1 MRRNAFFSLP
11 PYGEGKGY
19 PSGVGVEPRRR
30 MSVPQPPPPQPSPT
44 RGEGVATARRDR
56 LLAAMAAAGIDEL
69 VVYGNAWQGDYLRYV
84 TDFGIL
90 EGHGIAVIAVDGATE
105 LFLDSATD
113 AERAEAEVPGVAVR
127 LAGDIARAVG
137 ARLDRTAN
145 HRIAGAP
152 RRFLPAWLADAARSF
167 TIEDGTALLD
177 RLLMHKLPAEL
188 DAIRRAARI
197 ADEAYGEFVR
207 AVAPGR
213 RQFEI
218 VADLEAY
225 LRRRGCPDNFMII
238 GSGGKDVFGMTPP
251 SERRIAAGDLV
262 TTELTPAVEG
272 YYVQICRTLVAGK
285 ATTAQ
290 ASAFAIYREALEAGV
305 AAVKPGATAADVARA
320 ENDVFRKFGLGD
332 YVTSKYTR
340 VRGHGI
346 GLFCDSK
353 PHILEDV
360 DTPLEPAMTLII
372 HPNTYHP
379 DVGYLV
385 LGDAVVVTDTGVEV
399 LCATPRELF
408 EVPA

>member
-1 MRRNAFFSLP
+1 VRQVDTSPRARGEVGTLRLAEIRKDEHMLP
-11 PYGEGKGY
+11 TGSPLAT
-19 PSGVGVEPRRR
+19 VRRR
-30 MSVPQPPPPQPSPT
+30 
-44 RGEGVATARRDR
+44 R
-56 LLAAMAAAGIDEL
+56 LLAAMQAAGIDEI
-69 VVYGNAWQGDYLRYV
+69 VAYGNAWQGDYLRYV
-84 TDFGIL
+84 ADFGIL
-90 EGHGIAVIAVDGATE
+90 EGHGIAVIAADGATE

-113 AERAEAEVPGVAVR
+113 AERAEVEAPDVTVR

-137 ARLDRTAN
+137 ARLDRVAN
-145 HRIAGAP
+145 HRLAAAP
-152 RRFLPAWLADAARSF
+152 RRFLPRWLADAERSF

-177 RLLMHKLPAEL
+177 ALLMHKLPAEI
-188 DAIRRAARI
+188 DAIRRAAAI
-197 ADEAYGEFVR
+197 ADDAYGEFIK

-213 RQFEI
+213 RQYEI

-251 SERRIAAGDLV
+251 SERRIAPGDLV

-272 YYVQICRTLVAGK
+272 YYVQICRTLVAGP
-285 ATTAQ
+285 ATPAQ
-290 ASAFAIYREALEAGV
+290 ARAFAIYREALEAGV
-305 AAVKPGATAADVARA
+305 AAVRPGATAADVARA
-320 ENDVFRKFGLGD
+320 ENDVFRGYGLGD
-332 YVTSKYTR
+332 YVTSKFTR

-360 DTPLEPAMTLII
+360 DTELVPGMALIV

-379 DVGYLV
+379 EVGYLV

-399 LCATPRELF
+399 LCRTPRRLF

>member
-1 MRRNAFFSLP
+1 MADNTPLAI
-11 PYGEGKGY
+11 
-19 PSGVGVEPRRR
+19 
-30 MSVPQPPPPQPSPT
+30 
-44 RGEGVATARRDR
+44 ARRHR
-56 LLAAMAAAGIDEL
+56 LLDAMAAAGIDEV

-90 EGHGIAVIAVDGATE
+90 EGHGIAVIAADGATE

-113 AERAEAEVPGVAVR
+113 AERAEAETPGVAVR
-127 LAGDIARAVG
+127 LCGDVARTVG
-137 ARLDRTAN
+137 VRLDRVAN
-145 HRIAGAP
+145 RRLAAAP
-152 RRFLPAWLADAARSF
+152 WRFLPAWLAAAARSF
-167 TIEDGTALLD
+167 TVEDGTPLVD
-177 RLLMHKLPAEL
+177 RLLMHKLPAEI

-197 ADEAYGEFVR
+197 ADDAYGEFIK

-213 RQFEI
+213 RQYEI
-218 VADLEAY
+218 AADLEAY

-251 SERRIAAGDLV
+251 SDRRIAAGDLV

-272 YYVQICRTLVAGK
+272 YYVQICRTLVTGT
-285 ATTAQ
+285 ATVAQ
-290 ASAFAIYREALEAGV
+290 AKAFAIYREALEAGI
-305 AAVKPGATAADVARA
+305 AAVKPGATAADVACA

-360 DTPLEPAMTLII
+360 DTPLEPGMALIV

-379 DVGYLV
+379 EVGYLV
-385 LGDAVVVTDTGVEV
+385 LGDAVVVSQTGVEV
-399 LCATPRELF
+399 LCRTPRELF